1 VRAPADCAN
10 VDQQWMQAPG
20 FGLRMLTLNDARE
33 EWMTLILHR
42 RDALALGLGAA
53 AAMAVGGAG
62 TSAFAANDAN
72 ELIQKFTG
80 GKKPTESL
88 VKLDI
93 PEIAENGATVPMTVS
108 VDSPMTEQAHV
119 KELLILADE
128 NPRAAVATFRFS
140 PLGGVAEVNTRIR
153 LGGTQH
159 VIAIAKMND
168 GSVYMASKPIKVTIG
183 GCGG

>member
-1 VRAPADCAN
+1 MNAN
-10 VDQQWMQAPG
+10 I
-20 FGLRMLTLNDARE
+20 N
-33 EWMTLILHR
+33 R
-42 RDALALGLGAA
+42 RGALVWGLGAA
-53 AAMAVGGAG
+53 ASATLGG
-62 TSAFAANDAN
+62 TITPAFAVNDAS
-72 ELIQKFTG
+72 EVMLKFTG
-80 GKKPTESL
+80 GKKPIESL

-108 VDSPMTEQAHV
+108 VDSPMTEQSHV

-128 NPRAAVATFRFS
+128 NPRAAVATFHFS

-159 VIAIAKMND
+159 VIAVAKMND
-168 GSVYMASKPIKVTIG
+168 GAVHMASKPIKVTIG

>member
-1 VRAPADCAN
+1 VSLI
-10 VDQQWMQAPG
+10 VD
-20 FGLRMLTLNDARE
+20 
-33 EWMTLILHR
+33 R
-42 RDALALGLGAA
+42 RGALALGLGATA
-53 AAMAVGGAG
+53 SVSLGGIGAP
-62 TSAFAANDAN
+62 AFAANDAN
-72 ELIQKFTG
+72 DVIQKFTS

-108 VDSPMTEQAHV
+108 VESPMTEQSYV
-119 KELLILADE
+119 KELLVLADE
-128 NPRAAVATFRFS
+128 NPRATVATFRFS

-168 GSVYMASKPIKVTIG
+168 DSVHMASKPIKVTVG